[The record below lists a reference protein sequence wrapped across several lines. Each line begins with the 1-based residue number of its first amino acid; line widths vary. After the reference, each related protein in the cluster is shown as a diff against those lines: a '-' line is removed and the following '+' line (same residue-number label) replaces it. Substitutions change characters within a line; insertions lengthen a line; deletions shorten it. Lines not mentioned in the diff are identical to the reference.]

1 MYMYGQYK
9 IQNKRKET
17 VVILQTYYMYMYI
30 KEVEINQINNIK
42 HIYPLTLLKRIGLV
56 KLSRFLVLLEKK
68 VIGEKMQEHCS
79 SIVVLTV
86 IA

>member
-1 MYMYGQYK
+1 MYMYGQCK

-17 VVILQTYYMYMYI
+17 VVNILQTYMYVYI

-56 KLSRFLVLLEKK
+56 KLFRFLVLLEKK
-68 VIGEKMQEHCS
+68 SHRKENAGTLQ
-79 SIVVLTV
+79 
-86 IA
+86 